1 MMMRLKMNNWNR
13 VVHLMRMPSWM
24 ILNKRR
30 FLLMQEAKGK
40 RKKTRRRRLR
50 KVGTKLMMQTWEKMK
65 KILSLLIIYLKMSRR
80 SKEC

>member
-50 KVGTKLMMQTWEKMK
+50 KVGTKLMMQIWEKMK
-65 KILSLLIIYLKMSRR
+65 KILSSLITYLRMSRR

>member
-1 MMMRLKMNNWNR
+1 MNNWNR

-50 KVGTKLMMQTWEKMK
+50 KVGTKLMMQIWEKMK
-65 KILSLLIIYLKMSRR
+65 KILSSLITYLRMSKR

>member
-30 FLLMQEAKGK
+30 FLLMQEVKGK

-65 KILSLLIIYLKMSRR
+65 KILSSLITYLRMSRR

>member
-1 MMMRLKMNNWNR
+1 MRLKVNNWNR

-30 FLLMQEAKGK
+30 FLLIQEAKGK

-50 KVGTKLMMQTWEKMK
+50 KVGTKLMMQIWEKMK
-65 KILSLLIIYLKMSRR
+65 KILSLLITYLRMSRR

>member
-1 MMMRLKMNNWNR
+1 MNNWNR
-13 VVHLMRMPSWM
+13 VVLLMRRPSWM

-30 FLLMQEAKGK
+30 FLLIQEAKGK

-50 KVGTKLMMQTWEKMK
+50 KVGTKLMMQIWEKMK
-65 KILSLLIIYLKMSRR
+65 KILSLLITYLRMSRR

>member
-1 MMMRLKMNNWNR
+1 MNNWNR

-50 KVGTKLMMQTWEKMK
+50 KVGTKLMMQIWEKMK
-65 KILSLLIIYLKMSRR
+65 KILSSLITYLRMSRR